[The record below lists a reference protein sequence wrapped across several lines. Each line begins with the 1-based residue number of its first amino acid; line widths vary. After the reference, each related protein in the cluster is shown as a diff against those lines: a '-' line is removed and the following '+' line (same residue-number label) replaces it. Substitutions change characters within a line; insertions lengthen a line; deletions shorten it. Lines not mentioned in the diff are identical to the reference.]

1 MNINILIDSVVRQT
15 TILIAHLATVAGARA
30 QLSSVANQV
39 FVDLIRE
46 LKEQGLGNKVIADMF
61 GLSLRNYH
69 YKVRRLLESN
79 TERGR
84 TLWEAMLAY
93 IQKRSPVS
101 RGELLMRFS
110 RDDEYTVR
118 GILKDMVDSGI
129 ICQTGRGEDASY
141 RLAGPEQS
149 RVSAGADCE
158 GLANLVW
165 VAVSNHGPVS
175 RSQLQQQVPAGER
188 ELDRALE
195 QLLAE
200 KRISRAAGEAET
212 RYQCADC
219 LIPMGDAAGWEAAV
233 FDHYQA
239 LVTALCSKLRSG
251 ARRAAPGEWIGG
263 STYAFDIC
271 ADHPYHDEV
280 VGFLQ
285 STRDRASALRG
296 KVEKYNAEH
305 ELPEEKTMRVVAY
318 VGQTVIDP
326 GNPEAEE
333 V

>member
-1 MNINILIDSVVRQT
+1 MNINILIDSLVRQT
-15 TILIAHLATVAGARA
+15 TVLIAHLATAAGARA
-30 QLSSVANQV
+30 QLTSLANQV

-84 TLWEAMLAY
+84 TLWEAMLTY
-93 IQKRSPVS
+93 IQNHGPVS

-118 GILKDMVDSGI
+118 GILKDMIDSGI
-129 ICQTGRGEDASY
+129 ILRTGRGEEPSY
-141 RLAGPEQS
+141 RLPGSEENRAPAGDD
-149 RVSAGADCE
+149 GN

-175 RSQLQQQVPAGER
+175 RSQLLEHVPAGKKA
-188 ELDRALE
+188 LDRALDK
-195 QLLAE
+195 LLAE
-200 KRISRAAGEAET
+200 ERISRVEAEGEP
-212 RYQCADC
+212 RYECRDC
-219 LIPMGDAAGWEAAV
+219 LIAMGDTAGWEAAV

-239 LVTALCSKLRSG
+239 MVTALCAKLRSG
-251 ARRAAPGEWIGG
+251 ARSATPGEWIGG
-263 STYAFDIC
+263 STYAFDVC
-271 ADHPYHDEV
+271 AGHPYHDEV

-285 STRDRASALRG
+285 ATRDRASALRHR
-296 KVEKYNAEH
+296 VEQYNADH
-305 ELPEEKTMRVVAY
+305 ALPEEGAMQVVAY
-318 VGQTVIDP
+318 VGQTVIDSN
-326 GNPEAEE
+326 GPEEAGE
-333 V
+333 